1 MLETYVLMSNKY
13 NSRPF
18 INIKELKIISIIIY
32 INYIDVKYYDF
43 NIKKIAECKYVF
55 FLHTYLYIRDHPY
68 ITSALFWTLSAQENF
83 KPIYS
88 FITVEWRANE
98 ELIVLN
104 QKGNQRQINLK
115 TFYKVIWTVI
125 FHLIQNKPIIT
136 IKKKKI
142 DIYVA
147 GQNCATSSIKEIG
160 VTLMKRDYMDCDFS
174 FNPK

>member
-1 MLETYVLMSNKY
+1 MSAVKCKKKVILLIFKSRNLWMSYEY
-13 NSRPF
+13 NLWPF

-43 NIKKIAECKYVF
+43 NIQKIAECKYVF

-104 QKGNQRQINLK
+104 QKGNQRPINLK

-136 IKKKKI
+136 IKKEKK
-142 DIYVA
+142 
-147 GQNCATSSIKEIG
+147 
-160 VTLMKRDYMDCDFS
+160 MKFLILWMEKRPR
-174 FNPK
+174 NHK